1 MKKRLK
7 INGLVMFLATLL
19 LASFPALFLRK
30 DIIGSWDTVAEIFGI
45 VLILLGQLI
54 RVSARGYKSE
64 HSKNGN
70 VLISGGP
77 YSLVRNPM
85 YLGIFLIGLGVV
97 FMLFQWW
104 VVAIF
109 VVFFIIRYIL
119 LIFQEEKKLR
129 VLFPGSYDVY
139 CKKVPQRICPSMTA
153 LLEKDICEYLPLRLK
168 WIKKEI
174 GPIVT
179 VLFLVLLVE
188 SWEDIR
194 HSGLALYLKEAVG
207 LFAVIVLFLCLVGYL
222 SWYTGEQDDTG
233 KS

>member
-19 LASFPALFLRK
+19 LASFPALFLRR

-45 VLILLGQLI
+45 ALILLGQLI

-64 HSKNGN
+64 HSQNGN
-70 VLISGGP
+70 VLIKGGP

-97 FMLFQWW
+97 LMLFQWW
-104 VVAIF
+104 VVVIF
-109 VVFFIIRYIL
+109 VLFFIIRYIL
-119 LIFQEEKKLR
+119 LIFQEEKKLKAS
-129 VLFPGSYDVY
+129 FPESYAVY
-139 CKKVPQRICPSMTA
+139 CKEVPHRMRPSLNA
-153 LLEKDICEYLPLRLK
+153 LLERDICEYIPLRLK
-168 WIKKEI
+168 WIQKEI
-174 GPIVT
+174 GAIIA

-188 SWEDIR
+188 SWDDIQ
-194 HSGLALYLKEAVG
+194 HSGLAIYLKEAIG
-207 LFAVIVLFLCLVGYL
+207 LCAVIVLFLCLIGYL
-222 SWYTGEQDDTG
+222 SRCTGDQDDPA